1 MVGRRNCA
9 IEAELQSSLSLRG
22 EEVLLLL
29 LVLVLVLEGVVLL
42 LLLLLLPEVEL
53 VEEEEVEELS
63 ADMVSCSI
71 VDRMVRSKKLLRFLK
86 ISTCL

>member
-29 LVLVLVLEGVVLL
+29 LVVVLEGVVLL
-42 LLLLLLPEVEL
+42 LLLLLLPEAEL

-63 ADMVSCSI
+63 AEMVSCSI
-71 VDRMVRSKKLLRFLK
+71 VDRMVRSNKLLRFLK